1 MNLNSDFSQRI
12 VIHPDT
18 LPWSPDPSSGVEQKI
33 LERDGAETSRTTS
46 IVRYAAGAMLP
57 NYMHN
62 FGIEVFVL
70 EGVFSDESGDYGPG
84 SYLKNTLGS
93 LHVPR
98 SAEGCTLFIKRGHL
112 DARDHEN
119 VMVDTLKTNWHPG
132 LVPGLAVMPL
142 SNFET
147 RHTALVRWSP
157 ETYFSAHR
165 HYGGEEILVISGI
178 FEDEHGRY
186 PQGTWIR
193 SPHLSLHQPFSKEG
207 CTILVK
213 TGHLPF

>member
-1 MNLNSDFSQRI
+1 MSLNSDFSQRL

-18 LPWSPDPSSGVEQKI
+18 LHWSPSAANVVEQRM
-33 LERDGAETSRTTS
+33 LEQDGAAVARTTA
-46 IVRYAAGAMLP
+46 IVRYAPGASVPSQAHDL
-57 NYMHN
+57 
-62 FGIEVFVL
+62 GEEIFVL
-70 EGVFSDESGDYGPG
+70 EGIFSDGCCDHGPG
-84 SYLKNTLGS
+84 SYLRYAPGAMHAS
-93 LHVPR
+93 R
-98 SAEGCTLFIKRGHL
+98 SDEGCVLFVKRGHL
-112 DARDHEN
+112 DVRDRES
-119 VMVDTLKTNWHPG
+119 VAVDTLNTNWLPG

-142 SNFET
+142 SSFET
-147 RHTALVRWSP
+147 QHTALVRWSP

-165 HYGGEEILVISGI
+165 HYGGEEILVIAGV

-186 PQGTWIR
+186 PQGTWMR